1 MGQDWNICT
10 RSLAVQ
16 NCCLVNWRIGAGDL
30 QKPGEWLGLMEFL
43 ALNCM
48 NLQSFFFLVMYL
60 NFAMLVV
67 STARELLGEV
77 EVTVEPVSPW
87 GYTKVAFWMGRK
99 KRHHRILG
107 CSLGSLGHLGDGSF
121 IVPGAVSKIWPLQ
134 NSTGCLPCSV
144 AAGNQY

>member
-1 MGQDWNICT
+1 
-10 RSLAVQ
+10 
-16 NCCLVNWRIGAGDL
+16 
-30 QKPGEWLGLMEFL
+30 MEFL

-87 GYTKVAFWMGRK
+87 GYTKVAF
-99 KRHHRILG
+99 
-107 CSLGSLGHLGDGSF
+107 
-121 IVPGAVSKIWPLQ
+121 
-134 NSTGCLPCSV
+134 
-144 AAGNQY
+144 